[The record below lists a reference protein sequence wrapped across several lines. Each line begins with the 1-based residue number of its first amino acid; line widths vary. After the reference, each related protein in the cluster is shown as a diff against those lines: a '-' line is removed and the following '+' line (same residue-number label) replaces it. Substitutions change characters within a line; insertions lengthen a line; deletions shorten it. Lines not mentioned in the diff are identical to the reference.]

1 MIKILILGGGFGG
14 IRCTLELNKKLRD
27 RKDVQITLVDRNNA
41 QVFQPSLYEVASA
54 YGISRSDPYYQKL
67 KTTVS
72 VSYAEI
78 FKGTKIE
85 TIQAEIA
92 NADLDKKIVRTNGG
106 AELNFDYLV
115 IALGSEAS
123 TFGIEGVSE
132 YAYKFK
138 TLDDAMKLFEDIEQT
153 YSDLISQHRMPR
165 DFGHAMSKD
174 EGGGQTQIAP
184 LKFLIGGAGFN
195 GIELASELS
204 RCAEHV
210 VHKHK
215 INLKQCSDITLIE
228 AMPQILPMVSEKERV
243 LAKARL
249 QKLGI
254 NILET
259 AAIEKVLDKN
269 RLQLKNGQ
277 ELTADFIV
285 WTAGVKAPE
294 ILKFIVGLELDKSGK
309 IITNKHLQCGT
320 HGNIFGVGDSVTFI
334 DPGNNKPIPQM
345 AFVAIEEGKIVAENI
360 SRLINNSKK
369 FQEYK
374 PSYNF
379 WVAPMGGKYALAHIG
394 RFRVTGKLGY
404 LIREGIDLR
413 YFLSVLPFRKALRL
427 VGHRLSVFL
436 KND

>member
-1 MIKILILGGGFGG
+1 MIKILILGGGFSG

-27 RKDVQITLVDRNNA
+27 RKDVQIALVDRNNA

-92 NADLDKKIVRTNGG
+92 NADLDKKIVHTNGG
-106 AELNFDYLV
+106 AKLTFDYLV
-115 IALGSEAS
+115 IALGSEAT

-138 TLDDAMKLFEDIEQT
+138 TLDDAMKLFEDIEQSYFT
-153 YSDLISQHRMPR
+153 N
-165 DFGHAMSKD
+165 FGLAMTKD
-174 EGGGQTQIAP
+174 EDTKQTHQP

-413 YFLSVLPFRKALRL
+413 YVLSVVPFRKALRL